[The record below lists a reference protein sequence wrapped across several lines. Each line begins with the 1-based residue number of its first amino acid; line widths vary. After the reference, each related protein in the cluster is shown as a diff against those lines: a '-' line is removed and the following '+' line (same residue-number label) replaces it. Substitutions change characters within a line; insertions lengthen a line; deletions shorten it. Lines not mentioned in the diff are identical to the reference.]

1 MNTSRLKII
10 KKILFLFLSTIG
22 IACLLLSS
30 IAALSWALGIRQEA
44 EQNAER
50 ETAVQAPVQSSP
62 SSAVSSQSSDDAGDW
77 QLILV
82 NGQTKISDSFGV
94 ELETIQSVQVDERII
109 SDLQAMIE
117 AAEAEGVTL
126 TLSSGYRCKE
136 RQAMLFENAAQ
147 ENRSL
152 GMNPVMAE
160 EVAEQSVARAGHSE
174 HETGLAVDLNGVQE
188 TFADT
193 EAYRWL
199 QRHAYEY
206 GFVLRY
212 PEGKE
217 EITGIRFEPWHF
229 RYVGKEHARKMRL
242 LNLCLEEYIS
252 YCSLQK
258 QHIRI
263 LE

>member
-1 MNTSRLKII
+1 
-10 KKILFLFLSTIG
+10 
-22 IACLLLSS
+22 
-30 IAALSWALGIRQEA
+30 
-44 EQNAER
+44 
-50 ETAVQAPVQSSP
+50 
-62 SSAVSSQSSDDAGDW
+62 
-77 QLILV
+77 
-82 NGQTKISDSFGV
+82 
-94 ELETIQSVQVDERII
+94 
-109 SDLQAMIE
+109 
-117 AAEAEGVTL
+117 
-126 TLSSGYRCKE
+126 
-136 RQAMLFENAAQ
+136 
-147 ENRSL
+147 
-152 GMNPVMAE
+152 MNPVMAE

-174 HETGLAVDLNGVQE
+174 HETGLAIDLNGVLE

-258 QHIRI
+258 QHVSPLNHRYREGTGRNAFFRLNPFVKHFCCIPRI
-263 LE
+263 IVADCLEFV